1 MDSLFK
7 KVMILAT
14 PLPMPPWAGK
24 VFTKHPGPLVDP
36 RSGGLKR
43 LLKVIASAVIL
54 AILGVLFIVYN
65 RHDDGMVTFGWF
77 LVVVGAIIA
86 VVFTILLV
94 KGLATEPEPEP
105 EAKPRRKRR
114 K

>member
-1 MDSLFK
+1 M
-7 KVMILAT
+7 
-14 PLPMPPWAGK
+14 
-24 VFTKHPGPLVDP
+24 
-36 RSGGLKR
+36 
-43 LLKVIASAVIL
+43 LKVIASAVIL